1 MMNAK
6 GFDELEDPLERLE
19 RNERQGVLAF
29 RFFLLS
35 AVAVA
40 AVGILVLMLVGG
52 IGEKCTDTDG
62 LCMTANRIEV
72 VVIPTLL
79 SLMLS
84 VFSAWKTYR
93 AWSRHVRWRPWLFVT
108 YAMWMLTTASL
119 LLTSSIAFVEIG

>member
-6 GFDELEDPLERLE
+6 GFDELDDPLERLE

-40 AVGILVLMLVGG
+40 AVGILVLSLVGG
-52 IGEKCTDTDG
+52 LGEKCTDTDG

-93 AWSRHVRWRPWLFVT
+93 AWSRHVRWRPWLFTT